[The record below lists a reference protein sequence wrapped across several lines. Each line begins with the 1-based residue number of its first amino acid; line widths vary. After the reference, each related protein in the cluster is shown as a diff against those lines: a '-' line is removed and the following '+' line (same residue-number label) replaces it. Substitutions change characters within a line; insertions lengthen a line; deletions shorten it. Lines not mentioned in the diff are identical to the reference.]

1 MTSLVILYDLF
12 SPNPTKRA
20 TKKYFKVFG
29 HFIKHIEISG
39 PDEFDEFHMAD
50 LARNEPNPTQKF
62 LVVLNLL
69 AELLENDEMNIKHF
83 SLKNFG
89 KFTLHLRIGSH
100 VTRIRL

>member
-1 MTSLVILYDLF
+1 MKNLR
-12 SPNPTKRA
+12 KRA

-29 HFIKHIEISG
+29 HFINHIEITG

-69 AELLENDEMNIKHF
+69 AELLENDEINIKHF

-89 KFTLHLRIGSH
+89 KVIFHLRNGLH
-100 VTRIRL
+100 VPRIRL